1 MEFAQRIHE
10 QEIRDIYRYWLD
22 RRPPGGVPDRG
33 SIDPRA
39 IPHRYLP
46 NLFLYECDAGMRF
59 RCKLIGTDLVR
70 ILGGDETGMY
80 LDEILDP
87 PVARER
93 QRLFAE
99 AIETGL
105 PVYYRYRAPA
115 ARGRQRTFSRI
126 LLPVAARPGRPDHIF
141 GMALYG
147 PAEDSGADDGNRL
160 IEVVA
165 ASNDGLV
172 GRTQHMAGQ

>member
-1 MEFAQRIHE
+1 MEFARNIRE

-59 RCKLIGTDLVR
+59 RCRLIGTDLVR

-93 QRLFAE
+93 QQLFAE

-105 PVYYRYRAPA
+105 PVYYRYCAPA
-115 ARGRQRTFSRI
+115 AQGRQRTFSRI
-126 LLPVAARPGRPDHIF
+126 LLPVASRAGRPDHIF

-147 PAEDSGADDGNRL
+147 PAEDCGTDAGNRL
-160 IEVVA
+160 IEVVV
-165 ASNDGLV
+165 ASNGGLA
-172 GRTQHMAGQ
+172 GRALPMASK